1 MGYGMKYTKGGFPF
15 KSSPAKVD
23 LTKKTGMGP
32 RAKVK
37 PNRDEEKFINEQD
50 HQSVPTFTNSNP
62 SPNDQALANAKSKNY
77 AKHSDLEKH
86 DDDRP
91 VNPEPSFPATPK
103 GSKQRSKAE
112 NKLEKTE
119 DEKGL

>member
-62 SPNDQALANAKSKNY
+62 SPNEQALANAKSKQMTES
-77 AKHSDLEKH
+77 SDLENN

-91 VNPEPSFPATPK
+91 YSIKEADAGN
-103 GSKQRSKAE
+103 KQEIK
-112 NKLEKTE
+112 E
-119 DEKGL
+119 DKQGL